1 MFKTAMLALDLS
13 PAEEPLLDFVPE
25 LLHWGVQRLVI
36 VHLVRAGYV
45 QGPGYRQLEEATA
58 WLDWRA
64 APLRAAGLQVEV
76 SVRKAGVS
84 ADEILAAA
92 AEAGVDLL
100 VAGSRSQNLVTRLF
114 LGSVARDLVRK
125 TPLPLLLQWIEP
137 DAESADG
144 RCSAVFTQTLRHVLL
159 ATDLSKYASAAE
171 QAAIALAG
179 RAAQIDCLTVLTR
192 QAIDDTP
199 ALTLMTRAAL
209 DALVRQIE
217 ANGGRGEALV
227 LEGEPYEAIERVA
240 EERWS
245 SLIIVGK
252 HGQHWVNSMLIGST
266 ALRLC
271 ESAGRPVLLV
281 PLPDDQ

>member
-1 MFKTAMLALDLS
+1 MRVFKTAMLALDLS

-25 LLHWGVQRLVI
+25 LLHWGVERLVI

-45 QGPGYRQLEEATA
+45 QGPDDRQLEDATT
-58 WLDWRA
+58 WLEWRA
-64 APLRAAGLQVEV
+64 IPLRAAGLQVEV

-100 VAGSRSQNLVTRLF
+100 VAGSRSQNLVSRLF
-114 LGSVARDLVRK
+114 LGSIARDLVRK

-137 DAESADG
+137 DDQSTG
-144 RCSAVFTQTLRHVLL
+144 CSAVYTETLHHVLL
-159 ATDLSKYASAAE
+159 ATDLSRHASAAE
-171 QAAIALAG
+171 QAAVALAG
-179 RAAQIDCLTVLTR
+179 HASRIDCLTVLTR
-192 QAIDDTP
+192 RAMDATP

-217 ANGGRGEALV
+217 ANGGHGEALV
-227 LEGEPYEAIERVA
+227 LEGDPFSVIERVA
-240 EERWS
+240 EERWC
-245 SLIIVGK
+245 SLIIIGK
-252 HGQHWVNSMLIGST
+252 HGQNWMQSMLIGST
-266 ALRLC
+266 ASRLC

-281 PLPDDQ
+281 PLPDDS